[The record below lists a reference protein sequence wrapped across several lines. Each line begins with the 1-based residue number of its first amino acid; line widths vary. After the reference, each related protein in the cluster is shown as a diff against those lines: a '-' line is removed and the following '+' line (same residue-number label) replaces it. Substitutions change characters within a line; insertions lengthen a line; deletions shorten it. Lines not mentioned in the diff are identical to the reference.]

1 MKLKREVKIG
11 FVVLAALFLFIW
23 GLNFLKGRQLFSRQL
38 YFYSVYTH
46 IDDLMATNPVTVN
59 GVVIGQVQKI
69 FFHPDGSGRIV
80 VRSLVQQ
87 KIPIPAN
94 SIARLASAS
103 LMGTREIQII
113 LGDSNAEI
121 AHGDTLSSEIT
132 ASFSQEVSEQLMP
145 IRLQAETLLAQ
156 IDSMVSA
163 INNIFNEQT
172 QKSILASI
180 ESLRITVANIE
191 KTTATAN
198 TALDVQFKQLSQ
210 ILVNAQSI
218 TANLQAHNQTIGSI
232 LHDLSQT
239 SNNLAAIQIGE
250 TMDKVN
256 ASMTEFN
263 DIVSKINRGEGTIGL
278 LIHDE
283 ALYRNL
289 ESSAKQLDSLL
300 LDIRQNPRRYINVS
314 VF

>member
-1 MKLKREVKIG
+1 M
-11 FVVLAALFLFIW
+11 
-23 GLNFLKGRQLFSRQL
+23 
-38 YFYSVYTH
+38 
-46 IDDLMATNPVTVN
+46 
-59 GVVIGQVQKI
+59 
-69 FFHPDGSGRIV
+69 
-80 VRSLVQQ
+80 
-87 KIPIPAN
+87 
-94 SIARLASAS
+94 
-103 LMGTREIQII
+103 
-113 LGDSNAEI
+113 
-121 AHGDTLSSEIT
+121 
-132 ASFSQEVSEQLMP
+132 
-145 IRLQAETLLAQ
+145 
-156 IDSMVSA
+156 
-163 INNIFNEQT
+163 
-172 QKSILASI
+172 
-180 ESLRITVANIE
+180 
-191 KTTATAN
+191 
-198 TALDVQFKQLSQ
+198 
-210 ILVNAQSI
+210 VNAQSI

-232 LHDLSQT
+232 IHDLSQT